1 MAGVGAGILLALIG
15 LSTWFLIRKRKK
27 AAATMNALVEAAD
40 AKAIEGPDPHKEF
53 DARIAEQHALKD
65 QQTRDALN
73 SLKLPPVKTKKTEV
87 LAKHISEEA
96 KRDPTVMAQVIRT
109 WLNNPDY
116 ER

>member
-1 MAGVGAGILLALIG
+1 MAGAGAGILLTLLGIPAWL
-15 LSTWFLIRKRKK
+15 LWRRRKK
-27 AAATMNALVEAAD
+27 AAATIAAQLGGVD
-40 AKAIEGPDPHKEF
+40 GKAIEGPDPHKEF
-53 DARIAEQHALKD
+53 EARIAEQHALKD

-96 KRDPTVMAQVIRT
+96 KKDPTVMAQVIRT
-109 WLNNPDY
+109 WLNTSDY